1 MTIQA
6 SKFQG
11 ASGTTYAYYVF
22 PLDFSPKDDQF
33 GNYML
38 ARQSQEGRWI
48 PVFIG
53 QGNLKER
60 VSDKAHMRNAQKK
73 GATHILARVNQNEH
87 LRRVEERDLLVAH
100 PEACAPTGC
109 NENKVTKPAP
119 LRIAQKRD

>member
-1 MTIQA
+1 MAIQS

-60 VSDKAHMRNAQKK
+60 VRDKAHVRRAQQK
-73 GATHILARVNQNEH
+73 GATHILARVNQNEQ
-87 LRRVEERDLLVAH
+87 LRRVEERDMLVAH
-100 PEACAPTGC
+100 PEACLPTGC
-109 NENKVTKPAP
+109 NEKMFAKAAP
-119 LRIAQKRD
+119 LRVVQKRN